1 MLEWKAKIHCKYLC
15 YSLMTKLNFKLNHET
30 TKHFRNINS
39 SDLLKHRWIA
49 LDNFEVTG
57 LV

>member
-39 SDLLKHRWIA
+39 SDLYETQV
-49 LDNFEVTG
+49 DCPQQF
-57 LV
+57 